1 MGVEPAA
8 LGAAQGRVR
17 PARLSP
23 RRATLGRCCAGGSCP
38 CCNGDGDEA
47 ATSTT
52 TTTTTAAASVATPL
66 EGRWTTRFTDP
77 NGLPPGTWVFR
88 VHGTSAELTNPRQP
102 SAPFDLGSPLVVEG
116 GTVTDG
122 PPR

>member
-1 MGVEPAA
+1 M
-8 LGAAQGRVR
+8 LRRRVV
-17 PARLSP
+17 PVLLLLVLAP
-23 RRATLGRCCAGGSCP
+23 SCSSGD
-38 CCNGDGDEA
+38 GDGDEA

-52 TTTTTAAASVATPL
+52 TTTTTAAASAATPL

-77 NGLPPGTWVFR
+77 NGLPPGTWVLR

-116 GTVTDG
+116 GTVTDRSATLTTQ
-122 PPR
+122 PWARSR